1 MSQNYFNVGF
11 SLSLLLCTLNGTYSY
26 LVIMF
31 CTLTLSPFIKQKHRV
46 ELFQKLRHVMNELM
60 DLRRQLILGHMT
72 QEQSREV
79 KRHITL
85 RLDWGN
91 E

>member
-1 MSQNYFNVGF
+1 MQKAWPHPWGVERFWRVACDW
-11 SLSLLLCTLNGTYSY
+11 SL
-26 LVIMF
+26 
-31 CTLTLSPFIKQKHRV
+31 QKHRV
-46 ELFQKLRHVMNELM
+46 ELFQKLRQVMTELI
-60 DLRRQLILGHMT
+60 DLRRQLISGHMT
-72 QEQSREV
+72 QEQTREI